1 MFLPDRYFS
10 CWGIDAYVGLTADF
24 GRSWAS
30 SSGFAYIINSLLRGV
45 APQSNVSLFMKKS
58 RSCVMLWIVTL
69 TAIPDIAAA
78 YLDPG
83 TGSMILQGLIA
94 LIGGTLAT
102 AAIYWR
108 AVKRFIRRL

>member
-1 MFLPDRYFS
+1 
-10 CWGIDAYVGLTADF
+10 
-24 GRSWAS
+24 
-30 SSGFAYIINSLLRGV
+30 
-45 APQSNVSLFMKKS
+45 
-58 RSCVMLWIVTL
+58 MLWIVTL
-69 TAIPDIAAA
+69 TSIPDIAAA

-108 AVKRFIRRL
+108 AVKRFIRRLLGRTARDDSDVPREV